1 VVLEA
6 LDGFG
11 GREERLIVTERE
23 MFERSF
29 QRPWDYFKLSEESQW
44 HIDDNLGILDWRGKD
59 LSKED
64 MERFKNHYKKSK

>member
-1 VVLEA
+1 
-6 LDGFG
+6 
-11 GREERLIVTERE
+11 